1 MEEEEEEEPSS
12 LKGGL
17 AKQRTVSVNVVVVGN
32 EENSVP
38 EGTPEENT
46 QTPKEDTPI
55 LSTQEVEEGRTTIG
69 AYQKRLRNQTTR
81 RVKTT

>member
-1 MEEEEEEEPSS
+1 M
-12 LKGGL
+12 
-17 AKQRTVSVNVVVVGN
+17 SVNVVVVGN

-55 LSTQEVEEGRTTIG
+55 LSTQEVEEGEDDDWCIPETPSQSND
-69 AYQKRLRNQTTR
+69 AETR
-81 RVKTT
+81 KTT